1 MGQERKRKKN
11 PHSYQERS
19 YRRLP
24 QSGLIGSR
32 VQLMETDLHIMA
44 KSKVENPALA
54 LVAEVR
60 TKIERYINSHPE
72 FLHSLVPLADDPAA
86 PKIIRTMLA
95 AGRRAGVGPM
105 ASVAGAVA
113 EYTGRG
119 LERLGHSEI
128 IVENGGDIY
137 VRRNRECTIAIYAGE
152 SPLSGKVGIRLQ
164 PEHMPC
170 GVCTSSATIG
180 HSLSLGASD
189 AAVVVA
195 PEAAFA
201 DALAT
206 RLGNEVR
213 EGASGL
219 NKALAVVKNMEGVT
233 GAVLIAGEK
242 LGAWGALQLVKIN
255 DRKTPEQV

>member
-1 MGQERKRKKN
+1 MGQKRQRKKN
-11 PHSYQERS
+11 PHSYQKRS

-24 QSGLIGSR
+24 QSGLTSSR

-44 KSKVENPALA
+44 KSRVEDPALT

-60 TKIERYINSHPE
+60 AIIERYINTHPE

-86 PKIIRTMLA
+86 PAIIRTMLA
-95 AGRRAGVGPM
+95 AGLRTGVGPM
-105 ASVAGAVA
+105 AAVAGAVA
-113 EYTGRG
+113 EYTGQG
-119 LERLGHSEI
+119 LELLGHDEI

-137 VRRNRECTIAIYAGE
+137 VRRNRGCTIAIYAGE
-152 SPLSGKVGIRLQ
+152 SPLSGRVGIRLQ
-164 PEHMPC
+164 PEQMPC

-195 PEAAFA
+195 PETAFA

-206 RLGNEVR
+206 RLGNEVL

-219 NKALAVVKNMEGVT
+219 NKALDVVKNMEGVT

-242 LGAWGALQLVKIN
+242 LGAWGALQLVKI
-255 DRKTPEQV
+255 DARQPPE